1 MVHMEVQVVSTD
13 EGGICRDCIG
23 DVKIEICMSRRILP
37 KVLISIFI
45 LFGRRTYLQPFEA
58 STTGCFM
65 EELAMSFFVIVT
77 GAAFFFARLIA
88 A

>member
-1 MVHMEVQVVSTD
+1 MEVQVVSTD
-13 EGGICRDCIG
+13 EEGICRDCIG
-23 DVKIEICMSRRILP
+23 DVEIEICMLRRILP
-37 KVLISIFI
+37 EVLLAFSFF
-45 LFGRRTYLQPFEA
+45 FGRRTYLQPFEA

-65 EELAMSFFVIVT
+65 EELAASFFAILT